1 MYPRNTLSSEF
12 VRSSTRGT
20 STPPFLSINEKNPHA
35 EGLVLCQVFREE
47 PQFQPRPRHEAA
59 ENLHNIS
66 EECEIESV
74 LNGWVDIFN
83 PPKDEAY
90 STNVSR
96 VLRDY
101 DGGRAFL
108 TTEHSDTVLE
118 SENLHSIEWRSIE
131 NTSLVTLENRARKE
145 MSNLRKGQ
153 CFSSPGPLSRSQ
165 DLGSFRN
172 CCFDDM
178 WCFSKTKLKDLQWKS
193 SPKSVAT
200 TNVQEIAAEGT
211 FNNLLTNLHK
221 CESISSNDLP
231 QEKNQGLHSV
241 KLENSESI
249 STPMSDQRH
258 DPGTPFNKIDSLL
271 QCDNGYSTRE
281 KEKKKKKDKLLDTI
295 GRRGGNYKGQ
305 TYGSTKNATEHGSS
319 ESSTFSSLGNLTSYM
334 ETRRKTSKRQ
344 KIHESN
350 YFATPTPKGNL
361 LEKNIIEETV
371 NAFDRGEFPCDIMDT
386 EACCPSFF
394 CDFPPL
400 NDCPIFIISTTD
412 VQIIRDLESLKPVPI
427 LIFRDYEAF
436 PNHESLMSQDF
447 PTSSLSRLL
456 NPMMEADIIVSPST
470 GIVITTSQ
478 EISQV
483 RLPGHKPAHLSQCSF
498 PNFNSPLR
506 ERVARLAN
514 RYEQLYI
521 LIRFPWTCGNDSAE
535 KSKIATMDSKTFL
548 SIQSLTAF
556 CSSLSEYT
564 TVALV
569 MQSSC
574 PHDTTKWILS
584 ITNKHAIRF
593 GEFIHSRRYDN
604 ISVSRNT
611 DVQNIGYS
619 SFSFLHEETQWELL
633 LRHAGFNPFAAQTV
647 LGILKLE
654 TEGSISDVVSLETP
668 PKDESNKG
676 CFLSGLSLF
685 IELCSQ
691 ERHKMFANVVGQ
703 RVLRRVEGVIDKDWQ
718 LNWAISLDSD
728 P

>member
-1 MYPRNTLSSEF
+1 MYPQNSLSSKS
-12 VRSSTRGT
+12 VRSSTRAN
-20 STPPFLSINEKNPHA
+20 STPPFLPIIEKNPHA
-35 EGLVLCQVFREE
+35 EGLVLCQVSREE

-59 ENLHNIS
+59 ENPHNIS
-66 EECEIESV
+66 EEYDIESV
-74 LNGWVDIFN
+74 LNGWVDISN

-96 VLRDY
+96 VQRDC

-118 SENLHSIEWRSIE
+118 SENLHSIEWRSR
-131 NTSLVTLENRARKE
+131 VWKE

-178 WCFSKTKLKDLQWKS
+178 WCLSKTKLKDLQWKS

-200 TNVQEIAAEGT
+200 TYVQEIAAEGA
-211 FNNLLTNLHK
+211 FNNLLTNLHE
-221 CESISSNDLP
+221 CENISGNDLP
-231 QEKNQGLHSV
+231 QEKNQGLHFV
-241 KLENSESI
+241 KLETLESNY
-249 STPMSDQRH
+249 TPMSDQRQ
-258 DPGTPFNKIDSLL
+258 DLGTPFDKNDSLL

-281 KEKKKKKDKLLDTI
+281 KEKKKKKDKPLDTI

-305 TYGSTKNATEHGSS
+305 TSGSAKNATQHGSS

-334 ETRRKTSKRQ
+334 ETRCKTSKRQ
-344 KIHESN
+344 KIHKSN
-350 YFATPTPKGNL
+350 YFAPPTPKGNL

-371 NAFDRGEFPCDIMDT
+371 NTFDGGEFPCDIVDT

-400 NDCPIFIISTTD
+400 NDCPIFIISTTLLKTD

-447 PTSSLSRLL
+447 PTSSLSRLF
-456 NPMMEADIIVSPST
+456 NPIMEADIIVSPST

-498 PNFNSPLR
+498 NSPLR
-506 ERVARLAN
+506 ERIARLAN

-521 LIRFPWTCGNDSAE
+521 LIRFPWACGNDSAE
-535 KSKIATMDSKTFL
+535 KSKIATIDSKTLL

-593 GEFIHSRRYDN
+593 KELIHSRRYDN

-654 TEGSISDVVSLETP
+654 TEGSISDVGSLETP
-668 PKDESNKG
+668 PKNEPNKG
-676 CFLSGLSLF
+676 FFLSGLSLF